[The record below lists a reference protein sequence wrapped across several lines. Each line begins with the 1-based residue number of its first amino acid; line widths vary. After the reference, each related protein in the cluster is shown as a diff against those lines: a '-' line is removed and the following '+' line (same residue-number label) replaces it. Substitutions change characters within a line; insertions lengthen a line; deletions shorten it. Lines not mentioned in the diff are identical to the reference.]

1 MVAFACG
8 ETKRMTIMRALTI
21 GVVVALAASAPAFA
35 GGKGGGGKQAGSDR
49 PTENSSFNY
58 GKVEHTYA
66 EKNKASPSLLKKVNT
81 GKHINKT
88 SN

>member
-1 MVAFACG
+1 M
-8 ETKRMTIMRALTI
+8 TKSSKRHL
-21 GVVVALAASAPAFA
+21 VLAATAAFVLLAPGIAFA
-35 GGKGGGGKQAGSDR
+35 GGKGGGGGKQAGSDR
-49 PTENSSFNY
+49 PTENSSLNY

-66 EKNKASPSLLKKVNT
+66 QKNKDSPNLLKNVNT

>member
-1 MVAFACG
+1 MTKSSKRHLVLAVTAAFV
-8 ETKRMTIMRALTI
+8 L
-21 GVVVALAASAPAFA
+21 LAPGIAFA

-49 PTENSSFNY
+49 PTENLSLNY

-66 EKNKASPSLLKKVNT
+66 QKNKASPSLLKNVNT